1 MKQCEDSQP
10 TKLELSRVPKGFS
23 EPMRSATLTVNAS
36 RSTASAL
43 LVAVRDHEET
53 DDALNTTVDLI
64 GTLSNVANSDAI
76 GDGIKL
82 LKTVSTKLG
91 ACVDIVD
98 EASKVCFVPYVHAIT
113 KSTIANR
120 FIQ

>member
-1 MKQCEDSQP
+1 
-10 TKLELSRVPKGFS
+10 
-23 EPMRSATLTVNAS
+23 MRSAILTVNTS
-36 RSTASAL
+36 RSTATAL

-53 DDALNTTVDLI
+53 NDALDTTVNLI
-64 GTLSNVANSDAI
+64 GTLSNVASSDAM

-98 EASKVCFVPYVHAIT
+98 EASKVRFVPVFAIT
-113 KSTIANR
+113 KLRIANR
-120 FIQ
+120 STQ